1 MAERADKAGQRK
13 DEHFAPT
20 RTSRAWWTLGA
31 GLLVLILVIVFML
44 QNGDEVSVRFLWL
57 HGRLSLGLALLIAAV
72 LGALCVLLLGAARML
87 QMRLQAR
94 RAHREGPDGAVRSAG
109 EAPR

>member
-1 MAERADKAGQRK
+1 MAEQAEKAGQRK
-13 DEHFAPT
+13 DERIGAT

-31 GLLVLILVIVFML
+31 GLLVLILFIVFML

-87 QMRLQAR
+87 QMRVQAR
-94 RAHREGPDGAVRSAG
+94 RARRD
-109 EAPR
+109 APKAPKPPQG